1 MKESCGAIGC
11 DYVWLEFKIVLF
23 CSLFN
28 WPAWAK
34 GTADISRRHQWFP
47 RETTVVYHL
56 HEQTGRFTVWVNG
69 NKNSRAFS
77 IQPKIPGNFGRYIK
91 WNEPFRFSPTGIF
104 GTSFEGGPVWPVW
117 SVRPKCPFL
126 FDKIVVPSTAL
137 LYPAYRNNNQTRGGL
152 CQVWAT
158 GIPFD
163 WTREISEISNRNFG
177 LMLRPGIAFTICTNQ
192 FHLPNNGQETA

>member
-56 HEQTGRFTVWVNG
+56 HEQTGRFTVWVND

-77 IQPKIPGNFGRYIK
+77 IQPKIPGNFG
-91 WNEPFRFSPTGIF
+91 NF
-104 GTSFEGGPVWPVW
+104 
-117 SVRPKCPFL
+117 
-126 FDKIVVPSTAL
+126 VPSTAL

-152 CQVWAT
+152 GQVCAT
-158 GIPFD
+158 GIPFH
-163 WTREISEISNRNFG
+163 WAREISEISNRNFG